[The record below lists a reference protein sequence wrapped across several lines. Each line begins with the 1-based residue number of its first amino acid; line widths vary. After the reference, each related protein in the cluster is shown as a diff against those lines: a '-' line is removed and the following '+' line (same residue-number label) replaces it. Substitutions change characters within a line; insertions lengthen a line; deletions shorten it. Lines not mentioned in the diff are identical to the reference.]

1 MYDEMNFRN
10 AVLLLLPQ
18 QLFHIC
24 FVVVGGAGWH
34 FCSQNWLV
42 FGVCVCVFVY
52 VGKVGRPSAK
62 QVGMQSVRSMSMKLA
77 V

>member
-1 MYDEMNFRN
+1 MYDEMDFRN

-24 FVVVGGAGWH
+24 FVVGGAGWH
-34 FCSQNWLV
+34 FCQNWLV
-42 FGVCVCVFVY
+42 AGVFTCVCVCV
-52 VGKVGRPSAK
+52 GEVGRPSAK
-62 QVGMQSVRSMSMKLA
+62 QVGLQSVRSMSMKLA